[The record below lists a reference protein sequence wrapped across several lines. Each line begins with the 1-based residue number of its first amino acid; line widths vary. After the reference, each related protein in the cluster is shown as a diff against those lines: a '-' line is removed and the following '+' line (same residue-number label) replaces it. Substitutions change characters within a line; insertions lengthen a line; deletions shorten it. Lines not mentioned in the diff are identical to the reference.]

1 VITRETD
8 YALRLLRTLRDGER
22 RTAAE
27 AAERE
32 LVPQSFAH
40 KILKKLARAGFVEVA
55 RGAEG
60 GCRLSAELNRVTLYD
75 LMTAMGEDSRLSS
88 CMDPTY
94 SCPWR
99 GRHGGGDGACVRSM
113 RAHAWAMYG
122 SLPSDRHS
130 GKAECGTEG
139 PHFGGH
145 SGSGRLIFSPTN
157 WTNFIHF

>member
-1 VITRETD
+1 MITRETD

-75 LMTAMGEDSRLSS
+75 LMTAMGEDSLAGQ
-88 CMDPTY
+88 
-94 SCPWR
+94 PWR
-99 GRHGGGDGACVRSM
+99 L
-113 RAHAWAMYG
+113 YG

-145 SGSGRLIFSPTN
+145 FGSGRLIFSPTN

>member
-1 VITRETD
+1 MITRETD

-60 GCRLSAELNRVTLYD
+60 GYRLSAELNSLRPDDRYGRGFPPKQLYGSH
-75 LMTAMGEDSRLSS
+75 LFLSLAGQ
-88 CMDPTY
+88 
-94 SCPWR
+94 PWR
-99 GRHGGGDGACVRSM
+99 L
-113 RAHAWAMYG
+113 YG
-122 SLPSDRHS
+122 SLPSGRHS

-157 WTNFIHF
+157 WINFIHF

>member
-1 VITRETD
+1 MITRETD

-99 GRHGGGDGACVRSM
+99 L
-113 RAHAWAMYG
+113 YG

-145 SGSGRLIFSPTN
+145 FGSGRLIFSPTN

>member
-1 VITRETD
+1 MITRETD

-60 GCRLSAELNRVTLYD
+60 GCRLSAELNSLRPDDRYGRGFPPKQLYGSH
-75 LMTAMGEDSRLSS
+75 LFLSLAGQ
-88 CMDPTY
+88 
-94 SCPWR
+94 PWR
-99 GRHGGGDGACVRSM
+99 L
-113 RAHAWAMYG
+113 YG
-122 SLPSDRHS
+122 SLPSGRHS

-157 WTNFIHF
+157 WINFIHF

>member
-1 VITRETD
+1 MITRETD

-75 LMTAMGEDSRLSS
+75 LMTAMRGFPPKQLYGSHLFLSLAGQ
-88 CMDPTY
+88 
-94 SCPWR
+94 PWR
-99 GRHGGGDGACVRSM
+99 L
-113 RAHAWAMYG
+113 YG
-122 SLPSDRHS
+122 SLPSGRHS

>member
-1 VITRETD
+1 MITRETD

-99 GRHGGGDGACVRSM
+99 ASHGAVR
-113 RAHAWAMYG
+113 

-130 GKAECGTEG
+130 GKLNAEL
-139 PHFGGH
+139 
-145 SGSGRLIFSPTN
+145 RPTL
-157 WTNFIHF
+157 WRTFWVRQTDFFAYKLD

>member
-1 VITRETD
+1 MITRETD

-88 CMDPTY
+88 CIL
-94 SCPWR
+94 SLAGQPWR
-99 GRHGGGDGACVRSM
+99 L
-113 RAHAWAMYG
+113 YG

-145 SGSGRLIFSPTN
+145 FGSGRLIFSPTN

>member
-1 VITRETD
+1 MITRETD

-99 GRHGGGDGACVRSM
+99 ASHGGCTVHCHLTGIQEK
-113 RAHAWAMYG
+113 
-122 SLPSDRHS
+122 LN
-130 GKAECGTEG
+130 AELKSHTLEDILG
-139 PHFGGH
+139 PADLFF
-145 SGSGRLIFSPTN
+145 RLQIGLILSTFN
-157 WTNFIHF
+157 YV

>member
-1 VITRETD
+1 MITRETD

-99 GRHGGGDGACVRSM
+99 AQPWRL
-113 RAHAWAMYG
+113 YG

-145 SGSGRLIFSPTN
+145 FGSGRLIFSPTN

>member
-1 VITRETD
+1 MITRETD

-60 GCRLSAELNRVTLYD
+60 GCRLSAE
-75 LMTAMGEDSRLSS
+75 
-88 CMDPTY
+88 
-94 SCPWR
+94 PWR
-99 GRHGGGDGACVRSM
+99 L
-113 RAHAWAMYG
+113 YG

-145 SGSGRLIFSPTN
+145 FGSGRLIFSPTN

>member
-1 VITRETD
+1 MITRETD

-60 GCRLSAELNRVTLYD
+60 GCRLSAELNRVSLRPDDRYGRGFPPKQLYGSH
-75 LMTAMGEDSRLSS
+75 LFLSLAGQ
-88 CMDPTY
+88 
-94 SCPWR
+94 PWR
-99 GRHGGGDGACVRSM
+99 L
-113 RAHAWAMYG
+113 YG

-145 SGSGRLIFSPTN
+145 FGSGRLIFSPTN